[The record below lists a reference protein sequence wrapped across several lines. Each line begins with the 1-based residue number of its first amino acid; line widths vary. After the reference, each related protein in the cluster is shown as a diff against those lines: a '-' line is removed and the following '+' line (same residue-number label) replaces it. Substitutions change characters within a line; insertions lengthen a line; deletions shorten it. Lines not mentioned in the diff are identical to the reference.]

1 MLALSAIQVQEYT
14 TNHPQR
20 CEPQHLDAW
29 LLTTRIPLEERS
41 IYERVLSSA
50 EQQAAARFRFEADRE
65 RSLVARGGLRWIL
78 SAYCGVPPETLKF
91 QVTSYGK
98 PSLLGVAAAPE
109 FNVSHSGDYV
119 LIGVTTGTPCGVD
132 IERPNPRVKQK
143 EIAGRYFCPKEVEWL
158 DRTRQGF
165 LRLWTMKESIIKA
178 VGRGL
183 SIPLSDVD
191 VTDVAEG
198 KTSIMTLRTADLES
212 QTLWLKE
219 LDIVEDYAAAVA
231 IIGNEGRV
239 NLFPFS

>member
-1 MLALSAIQVQEYT
+1 MQALSAIQVREYT

-20 CEPQHLDAW
+20 CEAQHLDAW
-29 LLTTRIPLEERS
+29 LLTTRIPPEERS
-41 IYERVLSSA
+41 IYETVLSSA

-65 RSLVARGGLRWIL
+65 RSVVARGGLRWIL
-78 SAYCGVPPETLKF
+78 SAYCGVAPDALKF
-91 QVTSYGK
+91 QVTGHGK
-98 PSLLGVAAAPE
+98 PSLLGLPAAPQ

-119 LIGVTTGTPCGVD
+119 LIGVTISAPCGVD
-132 IERPNPRVKQK
+132 IERSNPRVKEK
-143 EIAGRYFCPKEVEWL
+143 EIARRYFCPREVEWL

-191 VTDVAEG
+191 VTDVVEG
-198 KTSIMTLRTADLES
+198 KTSIMMLKTPDVET
-212 QTLWLKE
+212 QTIWLQE
-219 LDIVEDYAAAVA
+219 LDIVEGYAAAVA
-231 IIGNEGRV
+231 MIGNGGRV